1 MSSSNNLSIN
11 TTVKLSSGYSMPLLG
26 LGVFQNPGASVVPA
40 CLAAT
45 EAGYRHIDSAQ
56 LYANEKEV
64 AEAVQK
70 SGLKREELFVSEC
83 CLPFLLPLSPS
94 LLVSESVPDSFLF
107 ATSDQDPV

>member
-1 MSSSNNLSIN
+1 
-11 TTVKLSSGYSMPLLG
+11 MPLLG

-83 CLPFLLPLSPS
+83 CLPFFLPLLSLSPS
-94 LLVSESVPDSFLF
+94 HLVSESVPDFFLF
-107 ATSDQDPV
+107 ATSDQDLV

>member
-1 MSSSNNLSIN
+1 
-11 TTVKLSSGYSMPLLG
+11 MPLLG

-83 CLPFLLPLSPS
+83 CPLFLSPLSPLPLPPPKHLIFEYIPDF
-94 LLVSESVPDSFLF
+94 LLFP
-107 ATSDQDPV
+107 TSDQNPV